1 VEIVIMRSEFHVD
14 SVKIL
19 VLESHFLAVGH
30 TGRDVPPI
38 CLSTVWDV
46 LNETI
51 TNWRLVS
58 GLSLAQAN
66 VLALDSIFKRASEAD
81 PPQLAIGDRY
91 WQGHSEYEVTAV
103 KDDCV
108 WLVRADS
115 PRQEAAELN
124 SQATSIP
131 DRKDL
136 PTRTFVRQV
145 ETPAK
150 VKEQRPNP
158 LKHSRLDRQ
167 PEAIKRLILDE
178 VCSSY
183 RVRGLSKQSLVKN
196 IACRI
201 TRLNESRSSNEQF
214 KVPSSSTLRR
224 LICDLQ
230 ENYHSPR
237 LYGSAY
243 NEHGPWFSPL

>member
-1 VEIVIMRSEFHVD
+1 MRSEFHVD

-38 CLSTVWDV
+38 CLSTVLDV

-91 WQGHSEYEVTAV
+91 WQGHSEYEVISV

-124 SQATSIP
+124 SQATSKP
-131 DRKDL
+131 YRKVL
-136 PTRTFVRQV
+136 PTRILVRQV
-145 ETPAK
+145 ETPAN

-158 LKHSRLDRQ
+158 LKHSRLNRH
-167 PEAIKRLILDE
+167 PEAIQQIVLQELRSRYLERGSSQRLLASTITYQIEHLNKSLPSD
-178 VCSSY
+178 
-183 RVRGLSKQSLVKN
+183 KQL
-196 IACRI
+196 
-201 TRLNESRSSNEQF
+201 
-214 KVPSSSTLRR
+214 KVPSFSTLRR
-224 LICDLQ
+224 LIRDLQ

-237 LYGSAY
+237 L
-243 NEHGPWFSPL
+243 